1 MPAKAASGWSLLSAN
16 QTGVL
21 RGLVFWYSLQPVN
34 GITARYCGLSQAR
47 QNGDATV
54 RTLVTGWLPTF
65 GGGGKPQRIW
75 ISSRSPF
82 TVRTTGAIWSGK
94 IAGSGG
100 TLPALL
106 RATSKARRMASW
118 VV

>member
-1 MPAKAASGWSLLSAN
+1 LSAN

-21 RGLVFWYSLQPVN
+21 RGLVSLYSLKLVSHTRQ
-34 GITARYCGLSQAR
+34 RYCGLSQAR
-47 QNGDATV
+47 QNGDPTL
-54 RTLVTGWLPTF
+54 RTLVTGRVPTF

-75 ISSRSPF
+75 ISSRSPS

-94 IAGSGG
+94 IAGRGG
-100 TLPALL
+100 TLPALS